1 MRAGALMGD
10 NPWFDRRAGTVRREP
25 VDRKGPRAAEEPD
38 TPPRFIPTAAVQ
50 RWWST
55 ATAQASSPRA

>member
-10 NPWFDRRAGTVRREP
+10 NPWFDRRAGTVTREP
-25 VDRKGPRAAEEPD
+25 VARKGQDAVAEPEAAPRLIA
-38 TPPRFIPTAAVQ
+38 TVAVQ

-55 ATAQASSPRA
+55 VTAHASSPRA

>member
-10 NPWFDRRAGTVRREP
+10 NPWFDRRDGAVTREP
-25 VDRKGPRAAEEPD
+25 ADRKGLRTAEEPE
-38 TPPRFIPTAAVQ
+38 TAPRFSPTAAVQ